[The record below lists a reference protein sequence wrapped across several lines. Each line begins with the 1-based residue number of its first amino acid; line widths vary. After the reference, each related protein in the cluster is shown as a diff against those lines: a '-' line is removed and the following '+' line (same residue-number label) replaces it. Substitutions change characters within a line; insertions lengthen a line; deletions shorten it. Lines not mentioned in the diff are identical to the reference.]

1 MLNALISILKIVL
14 GSLIAHYFQAPLM
27 GGWWAGVALMICSV
41 TTFCS
46 LTGYLFFVNLFF
58 NLLCF
63 SLSLMAVISDSLI
76 ANYFLFTIVNKCN
89 DIELVAA
96 SCFCTSS
103 YRDYE
108 DIMMIRVPSNVSCDN
123 VFYRNPQLLII
134 NAVLSAICCVSS
146 LVLCILIYTPCCC
159 TLWMKRKPTV
169 RDFTIEV

>member
-1 MLNALISILKIVL
+1 MLNSLISILKIVL
-14 GSLIAHYFQAPLM
+14 GSLIAHYFHAPLM
-27 GGWWAGVALMICSV
+27 GGWWAGVSLMICSV

-46 LTGYLFFVNLFF
+46 LTGYLFIVNLCF

-63 SLSLMAVISDSLI
+63 LLSIMAVISDSLI

-89 DIELVAA
+89 NMKFDSA
-96 SCFCTSS
+96 SCFCASS
-103 YRDYE
+103 YKDYE
-108 DIMMIRVPSNVSCDN
+108 DIMISLPSNLSCDN

-159 TLWMKRKPTV
+159 TLWMKGKPTV